1 MGTST
6 RSKFAKLAVDFLL
19 RDDWVCFMNTLRPD
33 LPTEISRKLFDI
45 MDVDHEGMVL
55 CTLQRLR
62 CVTCRVAVD

>member
-1 MGTST
+1 
-6 RSKFAKLAVDFLL
+6 
-19 RDDWVCFMNTLRPD
+19 MNTLRPD